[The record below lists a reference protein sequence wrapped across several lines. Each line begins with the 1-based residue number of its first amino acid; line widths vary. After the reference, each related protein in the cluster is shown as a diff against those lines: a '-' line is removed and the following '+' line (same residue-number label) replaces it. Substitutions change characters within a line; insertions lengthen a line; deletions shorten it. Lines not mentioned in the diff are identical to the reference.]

1 MRGMFVKFVGIRI
14 TMQAWMQAR
23 VSAWMQARV
32 SAWMRASVLAFCA
45 SLLALTALAE
55 ITPDYTPDNH
65 AFPNQDFSQANQP
78 PDPPIIRT
86 SYGMVLPQPRPDP
99 RNILPKTEPS
109 LRVFLQKQLG
119 QKQLGQKQ
127 SGQNIKTEA
136 TLYTLKSGEGL
147 APLLKRAGLNEQMR
161 NTAIQAI
168 QAYRP
173 LHNLPVGFQVHAII
187 IANSPDSLG
196 GGASTTAASTT
207 AALRIALN
215 DEQDLSLFYD
225 QTRQDWHSTRSYR
238 PYQSFETFI
247 SGSIDNSL
255 YAASIEAGINE
266 QIFNQFTQI
275 MGFSVDFQRQIRQGD
290 TFKILIKRRRDLVTD
305 EVLKGGEMQFLSLTL
320 SDENIAFYRHESTD
334 GKVGYYDRTGTSAYR
349 TLMRTPINGAR
360 LSSGYGNRRHPILG
374 YTKAHRGVDFAAPT
388 GTPIMAAGNGIVEF
402 AGWNG
407 SYGRYVRIRHHGTY
421 KTAYAHLARINK
433 KIRVGAHI
441 NQGEIIGTVGS
452 SGRSTGP
459 HLHYEIL
466 LNGRQVNPLTVNLP
480 TGEDLNKAEMH
491 RFTKTVRTTN
501 AKINR
506 PRFAEKQ

>member
-23 VSAWMQARV
+23 VS
-32 SAWMRASVLAFCA
+32 ASVLAFCA

-196 GGASTTAASTT
+196 GAANTPGDTT

-320 SDENIAFYRHESTD
+320 SDKDIAFYRHESTD

-480 TGEDLNKAEMH
+480 TGEDLNKTEML
-491 RFTKTVRTTN
+491 RFTKTVRNTN

>member
-14 TMQAWMQAR
+14 TMQ
-23 VSAWMQARV
+23 AWMQARV

-119 QKQLGQKQ
+119 QKQ

-136 TLYTLKSGEGL
+136 KLYTLKSGEGL

-320 SDENIAFYRHESTD
+320 SDKDIAFYRHESTD

-480 TGEDLNKAEMH
+480 TGEDLNETEMH
-491 RFTKTVRTTN
+491 RFTKTVRNTN

>member
-23 VSAWMQARV
+23 MQARV
-32 SAWMRASVLAFCA
+32 SASVLAFCA

-196 GGASTTAASTT
+196 GG
-207 AALRIALN
+207 RIN
-215 DEQDLSLFYD
+215 
-225 QTRQDWHSTRSYR
+225 
-238 PYQSFETFI
+238 
-247 SGSIDNSL
+247 
-255 YAASIEAGINE
+255 
-266 QIFNQFTQI
+266 
-275 MGFSVDFQRQIRQGD
+275 
-290 TFKILIKRRRDLVTD
+290 
-305 EVLKGGEMQFLSLTL
+305 
-320 SDENIAFYRHESTD
+320 
-334 GKVGYYDRTGTSAYR
+334 
-349 TLMRTPINGAR
+349 
-360 LSSGYGNRRHPILG
+360 NRRPP
-374 YTKAHRGVDFAAPT
+374 HRP
-388 GTPIMAAGNGIVEF
+388 
-402 AGWNG
+402 
-407 SYGRYVRIRHHGTY
+407 
-421 KTAYAHLARINK
+421 
-433 KIRVGAHI
+433 
-441 NQGEIIGTVGS
+441 Q
-452 SGRSTGP
+452 
-459 HLHYEIL
+459 
-466 LNGRQVNPLTVNLP
+466 
-480 TGEDLNKAEMH
+480 
-491 RFTKTVRTTN
+491 
-501 AKINR
+501 
-506 PRFAEKQ
+506 

>member
-14 TMQAWMQAR
+14 TMQ
-23 VSAWMQARV
+23 AWMQARV

-187 IANSPDSLG
+187 TAPRGVPNSPDSLG
-196 GGASTTAASTT
+196 GAPNTPGDTT

-305 EVLKGGEMQFLSLTL
+305 KVLKGGEMQFLSLTL
-320 SDENIAFYRHESTD
+320 SDEQIAFYRHESTD

-480 TGEDLNKAEMH
+480 TGEDLNEAEMH

>member
-14 TMQAWMQAR
+14 TMQ
-23 VSAWMQARV
+23 AWMQARV

-147 APLLKRAGLNEQMR
+147 APLLKRAGLNEHMR

-187 IANSPDSLG
+187 TAPRGVANSPDSLG
-196 GGASTTAASTT
+196 GAANTPGDTT

-320 SDENIAFYRHESTD
+320 SDEHIAFYRHESTD

-480 TGEDLNKAEMH
+480 TGEDLNKTEMH

>member
-14 TMQAWMQAR
+14 TMQ
-23 VSAWMQARV
+23 AWMQARV

-119 QKQLGQKQ
+119 QKQ

-196 GGASTTAASTT
+196 GGASTT

-320 SDENIAFYRHESTD
+320 SDEQIAFYRHESTD

>member
-23 VSAWMQARV
+23 VS
-32 SAWMRASVLAFCA
+32 ASVLAFCA

-187 IANSPDSLG
+187 TP
-196 GGASTTAASTT
+196 ASTT

-320 SDENIAFYRHESTD
+320 SDKDIAFYRHESTD

>member
-1 MRGMFVKFVGIRI
+1 MPGMFVKFVGIRI
-14 TMQAWMQAR
+14 T
-23 VSAWMQARV
+23 MQARV

-119 QKQLGQKQ
+119 QKQ

-187 IANSPDSLG
+187 IAPRGVANSPDSLG
-196 GGASTTAASTT
+196 GAPNTPGDTT

>member
-14 TMQAWMQAR
+14 TMQ
-23 VSAWMQARV
+23 AWMQARV

-119 QKQLGQKQ
+119 QKQ

-187 IANSPDSLG
+187 IAPRGVPNSPDSLG
-196 GGASTTAASTT
+196 GGASTT

-320 SDENIAFYRHESTD
+320 SDKDIAFYRHESTD

>member
-14 TMQAWMQAR
+14 TMQ
-23 VSAWMQARV
+23 AWMQARV

-119 QKQLGQKQ
+119 QKQ

-147 APLLKRAGLNEQMR
+147 APLLKRAGLNEHMR

-187 IANSPDSLG
+187 IPNSPDSLG

-320 SDENIAFYRHESTD
+320 SDKDIAFYRHESTD

-480 TGEDLNKAEMH
+480 TGEDLNEAEMH